1 MNNSFFLRQKVL
13 IDRGDKADFQDHSL
27 LKLHVL
33 VLHYT
38 FVQKQKQQY
47 CIIQLEILN
56 KSIFSARFFSPPIPA
71 TPTWQTRSDCEE
83 CRSTVVCNRVSMQKN
98 IQI

>member
-27 LKLHVL
+27 LKL
-33 VLHYT
+33 
-38 FVQKQKQQY
+38 
-47 CIIQLEILN
+47 
-56 KSIFSARFFSPPIPA
+56 ARFFSPPIPA